1 MHGAT
6 GNLHSRLSS
15 PALPEGQSRRNHGHP
30 PRVLVTGFG
39 PFPGVRVN
47 PSAALARL
55 VSGQG
60 RWRRLGWQVFRHEF
74 PTRYAIVAEEIAR
87 LAAGPAPDCVILL
100 GVAARSKAMRI
111 ELLAR
116 NRVSRTLRDAGAGRP
131 GSGIIAPGAVAM
143 RPGRHAGKALVTVLR
158 AAGAPAEPSLSAGR
172 YVCNFAYWH
181 MLAAMPRSTQVL
193 FVHVPMP
200 ARAGIRKRD
209 RRPSLVAMAKSLTAL
224 ASLMPV
230 MARRR

>member
-6 GNLHSRLSS
+6 GNTHARTAP
-15 PALPEGQSRRNHGHP
+15 PALTEGQSRRNHGRGI
-30 PRVLVTGFG
+30 RVLITGFG
-39 PFPGVRVN
+39 PFPGVRIN

-55 VSGQG
+55 VGENR
-60 RWRRLGWQVFRHEF
+60 RWHRLGWQVSRHEF
-74 PTRYAIVAEEIAR
+74 PTRYGVVAEEIAR

-131 GSGIIAPGAVAM
+131 GSGIIAPGAMAI
-143 RPGRHAGKALVTVLR
+143 RPGRHAGKALVQVLR
-158 AAGAPAEPSLSAGR
+158 MAGAPAEASLSAGR

-181 MLAAMPRSTQVL
+181 MLAAMPRETKVL

-200 ARAGIRKRD
+200 ARAGARKRD
-209 RRPSLVAMAKSLTAL
+209 RRPSLARMAKALTAL
-224 ASLMPV
+224 ASLMP
-230 MARRR
+230 MMGRRR